1 VSAATAV
8 CDIEAA
14 VLAGFLAEL
23 MVVDLTRPRVLGR
36 LRSAAHEAGALARR
50 EITGAPIPQA
60 HLFTSPPP
68 RSPARHPDLVLAR
81 AVAAGAITRGE
92 AALIGSTRLEPT
104 SLAEVAVRRGQPY
117 RAVRA
122 ARIRAE
128 RKLSV
133 FLRDRDTG
141 SIETFLSHTE
151 TRTSTA
157 RSSTAPTGTGT
168 GRGVGGE
175 HPRGQTRRRSRRRAI
190 DAGRTDR
197 RPTAPASTPG
207 PAPAEATQARS
218 PAHAPGGERRDG
230 ATAATGT
237 PPAPLPRTPLP
248 RTPRRRIRR
257 RRGVATPA
265 TLHWPTSPA
274 RAEASSASTPAP
286 SVRLDSGST
295 AEPVVPGPGAATV
308 DATGKDAT
316 ALSPPGRAVAAVV
329 NPGSGDRS

>member
-8 CDIEAA
+8 CDVEAA

-50 EITGAPIPQA
+50 EISGAPIPQA
-60 HLFTSPPP
+60 HLFTAHPP
-68 RSPARHPDLVLAR
+68 RSSARHPDLVLAR
-81 AVAAGAITRGE
+81 AVAARAITRGE

-197 RPTAPASTPG
+197 RPAVPASTPG

-218 PAHAPGGERRDG
+218 PAHAPGGDRRDG

-237 PPAPLPRTPLP
+237 PPAPLPP
-248 RTPRRRIRR
+248 TPRRRIRR

-308 DATGKDAT
+308 DATDAT
-316 ALSPPGRAVAAVV
+316 ARNPPGRAVAAVV